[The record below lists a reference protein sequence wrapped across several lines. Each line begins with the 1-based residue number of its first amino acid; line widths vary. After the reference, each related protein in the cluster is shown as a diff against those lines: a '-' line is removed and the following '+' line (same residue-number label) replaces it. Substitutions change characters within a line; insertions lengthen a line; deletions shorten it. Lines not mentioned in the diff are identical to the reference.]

1 MVDILIIGAGPAG
14 LSAAVYACRAGHS
27 VVVLEENLVG
37 GQIASSSE
45 VENYPAVARISGADF
60 AMNLYEQAAALGAK
74 VEFEP
79 VERAELAGPVKKLY
93 TPDGVYEGRTV
104 IIANGAKRRK
114 LGAPGE
120 EEFAGR
126 GVSYCATCDGA
137 FYRGKE
143 VAIVGGGNTA
153 LEDALFLANNCK
165 TVHLIHRRGEFR
177 GNKIL
182 ADAAVSR
189 ENIVIHYHSVVEK
202 IEGEKQVG
210 AVSILSGEAEK
221 QPVRIPVSGVF
232 IAVGTVP
239 GNALFEGQLE
249 LDAAGYLVAGEDC
262 LTKIPGVYV
271 AGDTRTKQLR
281 QLVTANADGAVA
293 AVAASTYLATL
304 EASGS

>member
-27 VVVLEENLVG
+27 VVVLEGNLVG
-37 GQIASSSE
+37 GQIASSPE
-45 VENYPAVARISGADF
+45 VENYPAVAHISGADF
-60 AMNLYEQAAALGAK
+60 AMNLYEQAVSLGAK

-79 VERAELAGPVKKLY
+79 VEGAELSGPVKRLT
-93 TPDGVYEGRTV
+93 TPDKVYEGRAV

-114 LGAPGE
+114 LGAEGE
-120 EEFAGR
+120 ETFTGR

-153 LEDALFLANNCK
+153 LEDALFLANNCE

-182 ADAAVSR
+182 ADAVR
-189 ENIVIHYHSVVEK
+189 TKENIVIHYHSVVER
-202 IEGEKQVG
+202 IEGEKQVE
-210 AVSILSGEAEK
+210 AVSLLSGAEEK
-221 QPVRIPVSGVF
+221 ETVRIPISGVF
-232 IAVGTVP
+232 IAVGTEP
-239 GNALFEGQLE
+239 ENGLFGDQLE
-249 LDAAGYLVAGEDC
+249 LDPAGYLAAGEDC
-262 LTKIPGVYV
+262 ATRIPGVYA

-304 EASGS
+304 EAPDT